1 MVKNHILFPIDRHLE
16 TKLFQGNLHHLI
28 ERGNKG
34 DYTLATL
41 TLENTTVLLDGGL
54 GRELRFRGVELSET
68 IWSAI
73 ALLEAPE
80 ILQQIHLDYIKA
92 GADIITTNTYGIIR
106 TDLAKEGIEHRF
118 AELNLLACKL
128 ADQACKQAGSNSLI
142 AGSLPPLRGSFRADL
157 VGPFAE
163 IEPLYREQAH
173 ILAPHVDL
181 LICETMSCTKE
192 GRAAAHAACS
202 TGKPVWVSW
211 TLDEDYSGRLRSG
224 ETVKEA
230 VKALEG
236 LPISGFLANC
246 CAPESISNFLSQTE
260 ASTIKYRGGY
270 ANTFNPVPK
279 TWTLGGE
286 KETDGLLPLRQD
298 LSPESYVTHVARW
311 LDLGANVIGGCCGT
325 RPAHIAKMRNYI
337 DQHCSKE

>member
-1 MVKNHILFPIDRHLE
+1 MFTRINEDTP
-16 TKLFQGNLHHLI
+16 
-28 ERGNKG
+28 
-34 DYTLATL
+34 
-41 TLENTTVLLDGGL
+41 VLLDGGL

-80 ILQQIHLDYIKA
+80 ILQQIHFDYIKA
-92 GADIITTNTYGIIR
+92 GADVITTNTYGVIR
-106 TDLAKEGIEHRF
+106 TDLAKEGIEYRF

-128 ADQACKQAGSNSLI
+128 AEEARKQADSNTLI

-157 VGPFAE
+157 VGPFEE

-173 ILAPHVDL
+173 ILSPHVDL
-181 LICETMSCTKE
+181 LICETMSSAKE

-224 ETVKEA
+224 ETVQEA
-230 VKALEG
+230 VKALED

-246 CAPESISNFLSQTE
+246 CAPESISSFLSQIK
-260 ASTIKYRGGY
+260 ASEVQYRGGY

-286 KETDGLLPLRQD
+286 KETDGLLPLRED
-298 LSPESYVTHVARW
+298 LSPESYVSHVARW
-311 LDLGANVIGGCCGT
+311 LDLDANVIGGCCGT
-325 RPAHIAKMRNYI
+325 RPAHIAEMRSYI
-337 DQHCSKE
+337 DRQRNKK